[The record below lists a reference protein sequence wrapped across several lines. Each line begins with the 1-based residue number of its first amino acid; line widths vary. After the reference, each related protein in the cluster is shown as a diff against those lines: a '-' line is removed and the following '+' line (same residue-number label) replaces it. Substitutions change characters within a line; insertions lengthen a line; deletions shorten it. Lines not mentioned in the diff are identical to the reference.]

1 MVMDGSV
8 VVRGRGFHSGS
19 AAAARGGGGDRGRYD
34 EASTD
39 QFRYP
44 TSERQAEAGAGAGLA
59 GGAGAGGSGLG
70 GMGEGCGGGLAGY
83 VWQARVAVSV
93 CRAEAR
99 GELFI
104 VCRARVP
111 CDGWAVE
118 VQNAAEEPGGR
129 CICGCDG
136 GGDGGGGSVGR
147 LWRWWW
153 RTVWR

>member
-1 MVMDGSV
+1 MDGSV
-8 VVRGRGFHSGS
+8 VVRGRGFRAARRRR
-19 AAAARGGGGDRGRYD
+19 AAAAVIEGDTTRP
-34 EASTD
+34 AL
-39 QFRYP
+39 
-44 TSERQAEAGAGAGLA
+44 TSSDTLHLSDKLRLA
-59 GGAGAGGSGLG
+59 LVLDLPAAPAPVVVGWAAWARVVVVGWPA
-70 GMGEGCGGGLAGY
+70 MCGK
-83 VWQARVAVSV
+83 RVAVSV